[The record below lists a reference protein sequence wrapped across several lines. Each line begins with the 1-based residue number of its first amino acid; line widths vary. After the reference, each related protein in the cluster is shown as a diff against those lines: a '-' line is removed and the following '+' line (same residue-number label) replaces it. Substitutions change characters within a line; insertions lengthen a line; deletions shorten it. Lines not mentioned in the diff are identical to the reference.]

1 MNKLEFARFKALDYA
16 CKEAINT
23 LCTNLTFAGND
34 KRIIMFTSSRAH
46 EGKSFLSMNLMRTLT
61 TLQKRVALVDVDLRR
76 SRIMSQHQI
85 HFPDEKH
92 YGLAHYLAG
101 QCDLDDAIYE
111 TNLYGACVIPA
122 GRDVSNPMALI
133 DSPFFSAML
142 DELADAFDVVI
153 VDAPPVGMVIDAAVM
168 AKDCDGCVFVVEYNR
183 TRRRDLAAARRQME
197 QSGCKV
203 LGSIINKVSFDTIS
217 AKKYYH
223 KGYYKQY
230 THGYERYER
239 KPEKDE
245 K

>member
-1 MNKLEFARFKALDYA
+1 MRKAIIRELPAMDYA
-16 CKEAINT
+16 ATEALNT
-23 LCTNLTFAGND
+23 ICTNLAFAGRNL
-34 KRIIMFTSSRAH
+34 KKIIFTSCIQS
-46 EGKSFLSMNLMRTLT
+46 EGKSFMTIRIAQNMARRGRS
-61 TLQKRVALVDVDLRR
+61 VCLVDADMRR
-76 SRIMSQHQI
+76 SFLVKRYGMEVAGQLT
-85 HFPDEKH
+85 
-92 YGLAHYLAG
+92 GLAHYLAG